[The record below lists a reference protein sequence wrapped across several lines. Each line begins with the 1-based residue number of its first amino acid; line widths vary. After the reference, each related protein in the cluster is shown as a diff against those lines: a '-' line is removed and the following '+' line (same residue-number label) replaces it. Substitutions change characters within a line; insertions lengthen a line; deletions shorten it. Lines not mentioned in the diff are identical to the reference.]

1 MTSETYT
8 PPWALDFDG
17 RDFTIGDQVRLLGG
31 IVRPEPVY
39 CTVMGFHPNAVD
51 PETHQADDQQR
62 CVYLADPAEN
72 GAVLMAFPGECV
84 RVTNGPDHADVVAA
98 AERQVTSPIIH
109 PGDVVGVL
117 DHGPIELQGRT
128 GEVTMV
134 AWSDSPHS
142 AMGEGQPD
150 AIMVVADAA
159 HEAWCQPDQVVLV
172 YPAGVPGAVSE
183 STEASG
189 W

>member
-1 MTSETYT
+1 MTEQTYT

-17 RDFTIGDQVRLLGG
+17 RDFTVGDHVRLLGG
-31 IVRPEPVY
+31 IVRPEPIY
-39 CTVMGFHPNAVD
+39 CMVMGFYTNAVD

-62 CVYLADPAEN
+62 CVYLADPTEN

-84 RVTNGPDHADVVAA
+84 RVTNGPDHADVVAQ
-98 AERQVTSPIIH
+98 AELHLADPVFR

-117 DHGPIELQGRT
+117 DLGPAELQGRT
-128 GEVTMV
+128 GEVTMT

-142 AMGEGQPD
+142 AIGQGQPD
-150 AIMVVADAA
+150 ALYVVTDIA
-159 HEAWCQPDQVVLV
+159 HEGWCKPEHLALIS
-172 YPAGVPGAVSE
+172 PAPLPGAVSE
-183 STEASG
+183 SIEAQG